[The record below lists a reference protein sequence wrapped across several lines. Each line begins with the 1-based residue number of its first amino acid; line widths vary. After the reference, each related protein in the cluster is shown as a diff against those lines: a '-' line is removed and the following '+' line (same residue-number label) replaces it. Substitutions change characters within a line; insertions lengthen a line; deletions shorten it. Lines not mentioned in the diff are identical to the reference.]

1 MQYSKLAF
9 DQSQSVSVQR
19 MISSS
24 VDNRKELF
32 CSFCSVF
39 TLPTKRCSTYLFFSA
54 VKLWFTL

>member
-39 TLPTKRCSTYLFFSA
+39 TLPTKLCSTYLFFSA
-54 VKLWFTL
+54 VKL